1 MSKNDVL
8 IDFFNKFEIY
18 FEGEII
24 SRELLLEAYSKFISN
39 IMSKDEHTQGVILHT
54 GSICFDIVTITYSI
68 LACIYHDETV
78 PSDIIS
84 SLNPEDL
91 IIYDRSRAVFKG
103 FDEKGYAK
111 IYQEVKSNGYLSTLN
126 STISPLNFHKIK
138 PYMGNAKRLDGRGLR
153 NSSSDRSKFINN
165 IFAKPI
171 KEITG
176 ITKKSF
182 IIIIDRKTADSLVRG
197 LEYKYTKGNRSIKL
211 TQLVTASYFTEGEEY
226 RYAGNA
232 GKSDSV
238 LKFMSKSSIAREM
251 ILEDEDEDIIGLLI
265 LSKELFDT
273 GKSELIN
280 LVNRKRLK
288 YPIVSYNIEQDDF
301 KGLSCEFE
309 SSHLFACTEELLLG
323 NYIKKLQKNYIMGDF
338 NKRIHNAL
346 YKKIN
351 TSVIQ
356 TEIKWDIFEVKKAIR
371 FIKDNPQN
379 EKTEQFVVYSYSLI
393 NLFST
398 AIFPLEILEN
408 LIKENRISIQ
418 SPSETLELLN
428 NSASET
434 KGMVAEKMKYVCK
447 ELSTIYNSLYKDN
460 LKYEKL
466 IESFVYS
473 GKNKRWAIVVPKAY
487 YRDVFTELLF
497 KRTKRRYDCTIL
509 TAAKFD
515 NSTFYDEILIVGQ
528 PFGKKFDLFRSNSS
542 LVYTIYLYEFEEYNF
557 KYQLQKFKKL
567 EDSFNK
573 RMGLISNNDSYEM
586 DNFLSFEDQV
596 EEERKIDSDI
606 SYFIEEISIKST
618 LRAVE
623 AYKNLQN
630 DVILSDI
637 SRIAKCTTGETI
649 FLTKHYVPYVIDY
662 DNETLEEGDVS
673 KLLAGDTLIFTKNN
687 NESQDLVDNI
697 LSHICEQ
704 DTENARI
711 LKREYEKSK
720 YWKLVLKRYME
731 QNKLSFKDVS
741 IKMRKSGIHK
751 HQVTLR
757 SWLNENSYIVG
768 PRDVDSFHQI
778 ALICNDEKML
788 RNPEIYF
795 EACNTIRSTRVRIL
809 KLLGSAVINSFV
821 NSGVLTNEFSEYIA
835 PKISELSH
843 VVQIEIITDVQ
854 DVQVPSY
861 MANRPQYI

>member
-39 IMSKDEHTQGVILHT
+39 IMSKDEHAQGVILHT

-111 IYQEVKSNGYLSTLN
+111 IYQEVKNNGYLSSLN
-126 STISPLNFHKIK
+126 STISPVNFHKIK

-153 NSSSDRSKFINN
+153 SSSSDRSKFINN
-165 IFAKPI
+165 IFAKPL
-171 KEITG
+171 KEISG

-182 IIIIDRKTADSLVRG
+182 IILIDRKTADSLVRG
-197 LEYKYTKGNRSIKL
+197 LEFRYFDSNKSIKL

-238 LKFMSKSSIAREM
+238 LKFMSRSSIAREM
-251 ILEDEDEDIIGLLI
+251 ILEDEDENVLGLLI

-273 GKSELIN
+273 GKSELIS
-280 LVNRKRLK
+280 LVNRKSLK

-301 KGLSCEFE
+301 KGLIHEFE

-323 NYIKKLQKNYIMGDF
+323 NYIEKLQQNHIMGDF
-338 NKRIHNAL
+338 NKRIHNTL
-346 YKKIN
+346 YKKIH
-351 TSVIQ
+351 TRVIQ
-356 TEIKWDIFEVKKAIR
+356 TEIKWNIFDIKKAIR
-371 FIKDNPQN
+371 SIKENPQN

-398 AIFPLEILEN
+398 AIFPLEMLEN
-408 LIKENRISIQ
+408 MINENRLSIQ
-418 SPSETLELLN
+418 SPSEILEFLK
-428 NSASET
+428 NSISEA

-447 ELSTIYNSLYKDN
+447 ELSNIYNSIYWDN

-466 IESFVYS
+466 IETFIYS
-473 GKNKRWAIVVPKAY
+473 NKNKSRAIIVPKAY
-487 YRDVFTELLF
+487 YRDVFSELLF
-497 KRTKRRYDCTIL
+497 NRTKRSYDCTIL
-509 TAAKFD
+509 TPAKFD
-515 NSTFYDEILIVGQ
+515 NSTFFDEILVVGQ

-542 LVYTIYLYEFEEYNF
+542 LVYTVYLYEFEESNF
-557 KYQLQKFKKL
+557 KYQQQKFNKL
-567 EDSFNK
+567 VDSYNK
-573 RMGLISNNDSYEM
+573 RMGIMTNNDSFET
-586 DNFLSFEDQV
+586 DNFLSFKDQV
-596 EEERKIDSDI
+596 EEERKIDLDI
-606 SYFIEEISIKST
+606 SYFIEEISIKTS

-623 AYKNLQN
+623 EYKNLQN

-637 SRIAKCTTGETI
+637 SRIAKCTTGETL
-649 FLTKHYVPYVIDY
+649 FLTKHYIPYVIDY
-662 DNETLEEGDVS
+662 DKEILEEGDVS

-687 NESQDLVDNI
+687 NESQDLVEII

-720 YWKLVLKRYME
+720 YWKHVLKKYME
-731 QNKLSFKDVS
+731 QNNLSFKDVS
-741 IKMRKSGIHK
+741 IQM
-751 HQVTLR
+751 
-757 SWLNENSYIVG
+757 
-768 PRDVDSFHQI
+768 
-778 ALICNDEKML
+778 
-788 RNPEIYF
+788 
-795 EACNTIRSTRVRIL
+795 
-809 KLLGSAVINSFV
+809 
-821 NSGVLTNEFSEYIA
+821 
-835 PKISELSH
+835 
-843 VVQIEIITDVQ
+843 
-854 DVQVPSY
+854 
-861 MANRPQYI
+861 